1 MKSIKRKVSNIK
13 MSNQSTPLLE
23 SGKHESQ
30 ENRKKSSTSRPR
42 YSSQGSIPDDTN
54 ANYSES
60 PSPRRKRSPYSTDS
74 SIFETAFQPPPKQE
88 PSWVKEAREQSAK
101 EPVLDHEES
110 SFKLFEVSI
119 DDAWHSTIWQ
129 SALLLLA
136 FIVLPSVVFALLGI
150 IFLRCV
156 IAPNVGKRSKS
167 GKRKLRVALIALIA
181 AVIFSIFKDSIIA
194 ISIVCSLFNVAISF
208 YEIIYA
214 NLLLFSLLFFVL
226 LPLIIYVYSEA
237 QFSYG
242 SEIDDTSGKLKIIKA
257 RKLASDFM
265 KDRLYSL
272 HEVSKPKEQAILLWT
287 SAPRWLSIVMTVTAF
302 VICVIRSFTPWLFRF
317 KNPHQSLG
325 LANFTQNSDNNSS
338 NVISFVNITTSGTN
352 KTMVDDVVLV
362 FSAANALIMSIS
374 LFFVF
379 FVAVQWHLLMLKMWR
394 SFKSSAASGNDL
406 LGNGNDGIIAW
417 WRIYQTLRFHTWS
430 KSNPP
435 GIIRQFLHCFFI
447 AAAIAA
453 SCYLFLNQGSF
464 TGARRVTACL
474 AVIDNLLLITGLMTD
489 VILSALIRASQR
501 ALMETLSLERLNMAQ
516 QVGKCIGSGGGSS
529 PGKVEGEYQVH
540 LKRFKNRNLRASFQ
554 LLQEMHLVLKEMDS
568 NTMNLLYTLL
578 CLVVVVA
585 AIISSAKALNGLF

>member
-13 MSNQSTPLLE
+13 LSNQSTPLLE
-23 SGKHESQ
+23 SGKYESQ
-30 ENRKKSSTSRPR
+30 ENRKKSSTSRPM

-54 ANYSES
+54 ANFSES
-60 PSPRRKRSPYSTDS
+60 PLPRRKRSPYSPDS
-74 SIFETAFQPPPKQE
+74 AIFETAFQPPPKQE

-110 SFKLFEVSI
+110 IFKLFEVSI
-119 DDAWHSTIWQ
+119 DDTWYSTIWQ

-136 FIVLPSVVFALLGI
+136 FVVLPSVLFALLGI

-156 IAPNVGKRSKS
+156 VAPNVGRRSKS

-181 AVIFSIFKDSIIA
+181 VIIFSIFKDSIIT
-194 ISIVCSLFNVAISF
+194 ISIVCSLFDVAISF

-214 NLLLFSLLFFVL
+214 NLLLFSLLLFVS

-242 SEIDDTSGKLKIIKA
+242 SEIDDTSGKLKTIKA

-265 KDRLYSL
+265 KEHLYSL
-272 HEVSKPKEQAILLWT
+272 HEVNKPKEQAILLWT
-287 SAPRWLSIVMTVTAF
+287 CAPKWLSVVMAATAF
-302 VICVIRSFTPWLFRF
+302 VICVVRSFTPWLFRF
-317 KNPHQSLG
+317 KNPHRSLG
-325 LANFTQNSDNNSS
+325 FTNFTQNNNNNAS
-338 NVISFVNITTSGTN
+338 NVTSFVNITTPGTN
-352 KTMVDDVVLV
+352 KTMVNDVVLV

-379 FVAVQWHLLMLKMWR
+379 IVAVQWYLLMLRMWM
-394 SFKSSAASGNDL
+394 SFKSSAAARNDL
-406 LGNGNDGIIAW
+406 LGTGNDGIIAW

-435 GIIRQFLHCFFI
+435 GIIRLFLHCFFI
-447 AAAIAA
+447 EAAIAA
-453 SCYLFLNQGSF
+453 SCYLFLNQGLF
-464 TGARRVTACL
+464 TGVCRVTAYL
-474 AVIDNLLLITGLMTD
+474 AVIDNLLLVTGLMID
-489 VILSALIRASQR
+489 MIISALIRATQR

-516 QVGKCIGSGGGSS
+516 QVGKCMGVGGGSS

-554 LLQEMHLVLKEMDS
+554 LLQEMHPVLKEMDS
-568 NTMNLLYTLL
+568 NTMNLMYTLL
-578 CLVVVVA
+578 CLFVVVV
-585 AIISSAKALNGLF
+585 AIISSAKTLNGLS